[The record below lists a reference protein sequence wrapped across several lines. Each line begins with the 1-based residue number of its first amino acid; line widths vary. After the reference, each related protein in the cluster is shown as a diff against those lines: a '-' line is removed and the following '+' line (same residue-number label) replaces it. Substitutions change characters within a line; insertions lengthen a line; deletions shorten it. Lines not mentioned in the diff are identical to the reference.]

1 MGIVSPK
8 YDFSFKQLM
17 QNEEV
22 RKYFISD
29 VLGIPAAEIR
39 SVRLASPFLWKRY
52 SGQKQGILDVRVEL
66 NDDRMVNIELQI
78 KMLACWDKRSLFYLA
93 KMFTEELLVG
103 EQYHRLK
110 KCICI
115 NLLDFNLDEDPEYHR
130 IYRLR
135 NEKGQE
141 YSDLFEMHVIEL
153 GKKLKRTE
161 PVDEWIR
168 LMNVRTE
175 EELEMI
181 SAKNPGLL
189 EAVKEVKVMSLR
201 KGLRALYEAH
211 LREIRDRNARDA
223 FVREEGRAEG
233 KEEGRAE
240 GKAEGMEVGK
250 AAGKADDVLQL
261 LNVRGVVPKELEQ
274 IIRAQR
280 DLEILSDWHLTAARA
295 ESVDAFLTKTGIQI
309 PDRR

>member
-153 GKKLKRTE
+153 GKKLKGTE

-233 KEEGRAE
+233 K
-240 GKAEGMEVGK
+240 AEGMEVGK
-250 AAGKADDVLQL
+250 AVGKADAVLQL
-261 LNVRGVVPKELEQ
+261 LNVKGAVPKELEQ
-274 IIRAQR
+274 VIRAQR
-280 DLEILSDWHLTAARA
+280 DLEILRDWHLTAAEV
-295 ESVDAFLTKTGIQI
+295 ESVDDFVKRTDCLH
-309 PDRR
+309 

>member
-153 GKKLKRTE
+153 GKKLKGTE

-223 FVREEGRAEG
+223 FVREEG
-233 KEEGRAE
+233 KE
-240 GKAEGMEVGK
+240 EGMEVGK
-250 AAGKADDVLQL
+250 AAGKADAVLQL
-261 LNVRGVVPKELEQ
+261 LNVRGAVPKELEQ

-280 DLEILSDWHLTAARA
+280 DLEILSDWHLTAAGA
-295 ESVDAFLTKTGIQI
+295 ESVDAFLAKTGIQI
-309 PDRR
+309 SDRR

>member
-153 GKKLKRTE
+153 GKQLKGTE

-261 LNVRGVVPKELEQ
+261 LNIRGVVPKELEQ

>member
-153 GKKLKRTE
+153 GKKLKGTE

-250 AAGKADDVLQL
+250 AVGKADAVLQL
-261 LNVRGVVPKELEQ
+261 LNVKGAVPKELEQ
-274 IIRAQR
+274 VIRAQR
-280 DLEILSDWHLTAARA
+280 DLEILSNWHLTAAEV
-295 ESVDAFLTKTGIQI
+295 ESVDDFVKRTDCLH
-309 PDRR
+309 

>member
-78 KMLACWDKRSLFYLA
+78 NMLACWDKRSLFYLA

-153 GKKLKRTE
+153 GKKLKGTE

-233 KEEGRAE
+233 KEEG
-240 GKAEGMEVGK
+240 KAEGMEVGK
-250 AAGKADDVLQL
+250 AVGKADAVLQL
-261 LNVRGVVPKELEQ
+261 LNVRGAVPKELEQ
-274 IIRAQR
+274 VIRAQR
-280 DLEILSDWHLTAARA
+280 DLEILNDWHLTAAEV
-295 ESVDAFLTKTGIQI
+295 ESVDDFVKRTDCLH
-309 PDRR
+309 

>member
-103 EQYHRLK
+103 EQFHRLK

-141 YSDLFEMHVIEL
+141 YSDVFEMHVIEL
-153 GKKLKRTE
+153 GKKLKGTE

-223 FVREEGRAEG
+223 FVREEG
-233 KEEGRAE
+233 KE
-240 GKAEGMEVGK
+240 EGMEVGK
-250 AAGKADDVLQL
+250 AAGKADAVLQL
-261 LNVRGVVPKELEQ
+261 LNVRGAVPKELEQ
-274 IIRAQR
+274 VIRAQR
-280 DLEILSDWHLTAARA
+280 DLEILNDWHLTAAEV
-295 ESVDAFLTKTGIQI
+295 ESVDDFVKRTDCLH
-309 PDRR
+309 

>member
-1 MGIVSPK
+1 M
-8 YDFSFKQLM
+8 
-17 QNEEV
+17 
-22 RKYFISD
+22 
-29 VLGIPAAEIR
+29 
-39 SVRLASPFLWKRY
+39 RLASPFLWKRY

-78 KMLACWDKRSLFYLA
+78 NMLACWDKRSLFYLA

-103 EQYHRLK
+103 EQFHRLK

-153 GKKLKRTE
+153 GKKLKGTE

-181 SAKNPGLL
+181 SAKKPGLL

-233 KEEGRAE
+233 KEEG
-240 GKAEGMEVGK
+240 KAEGMEVGK
-250 AAGKADDVLQL
+250 AVGKADAVLQL
-261 LNVRGVVPKELEQ
+261 LNVRGAVPKELEQ
-274 IIRAQR
+274 VIRAQR
-280 DLEILSDWHLTAARA
+280 DLEILNDWHLTAAEV
-295 ESVDAFLTKTGIQI
+295 ESVDDFVKRTDCLH
-309 PDRR
+309 

>member
-78 KMLACWDKRSLFYLA
+78 NMLACWDKRSLFYLA

-153 GKKLKRTE
+153 GKKLKGTE

-223 FVREEGRAEG
+223 FVREEG
-233 KEEGRAE
+233 
-240 GKAEGMEVGK
+240 MEVGK
-250 AAGKADDVLQL
+250 AVGKADAVLQL
-261 LNVRGVVPKELEQ
+261 LNIRGVVPKELEQ

>member
-153 GKKLKRTE
+153 GKKLKGTE

-233 KEEGRAE
+233 MEA
-240 GKAEGMEVGK
+240 GM
-250 AAGKADDVLQL
+250 AAAKADSVLQL
-261 LNVRGVVPKELEQ
+261 LNIRGVVPKELEQ
-274 IIRAQR
+274 VIRAQR

>member
-153 GKKLKRTE
+153 GKQLKGTE

-233 KEEGRAE
+233 K
-240 GKAEGMEVGK
+240 AEGMEVGK
-250 AAGKADDVLQL
+250 AVGKADAVLQL

-274 IIRAQR
+274 VIRAQR
-280 DLEILSDWHLTAARA
+280 DLEILSDWHLTAAEV
-295 ESVDAFLTKTGIQI
+295 ESVDDFVKRTDCLH
-309 PDRR
+309 

>member
-153 GKKLKRTE
+153 GKKLKGTE

-233 KEEGRAE
+233 
-240 GKAEGMEVGK
+240 MEVGK
-250 AAGKADDVLQL
+250 AVGKADAVLQL
-261 LNVRGVVPKELEQ
+261 LNVKGAVPQELEQ
-274 IIRAQR
+274 VIRAQR
-280 DLEILSDWHLTAARA
+280 DLEILSDWHLTAAEV
-295 ESVDAFLTKTGIQI
+295 ESVDDFVKSTDCLH
-309 PDRR
+309 